1 MLWKANKFLIT
12 LCSAIYEHLLELS
25 PLQKSTLICL
35 NYVQLFLYDIWQS
48 YLTILST
55 DYSYE
60 NYNCPF
66 LYDWY
71 HFIPKY
77 GSKQTNKTES
87 ISHPLSTAPPIA
99 KTNFDKKA
107 LQFVVPLLGL
117 LPKEINVAGNNPPL
131 IRVLVGPDTQYIKA
145 SLSSTDPMLPPL
157 ELGRNS
163 LPLPNSR
170 CLEAVWLLAEY
181 LVRHG
186 IFLGNYDMITQAGVI
201 STLRID
207 YLFLHIAQSTWYT
220 IVISILNVDVFGT
233 KVSKSF
239 FFTVEHWFLCA
250 RILNWW

>member
-1 MLWKANKFLIT
+1 MRTITAPFYMIDIISFQNMAQNKPIKPSQFPSLI
-12 LCSAIYEHLLELS
+12 YR
-25 PLQKSTLICL
+25 
-35 NYVQLFLYDIWQS
+35 
-48 YLTILST
+48 
-55 DYSYE
+55 
-60 NYNCPF
+60 
-66 LYDWY
+66 
-71 HFIPKY
+71 
-77 GSKQTNKTES
+77 
-87 ISHPLSTAPPIA
+87 PPIA

-207 YLFLHIAQSTWYT
+207 YLFLHKAQYT
-220 IVISILNVDVFGT
+220 
-233 KVSKSF
+233 
-239 FFTVEHWFLCA
+239 
-250 RILNWW
+250 